1 VIAFITEHKDHD
13 VAGPDG
19 GAGLRWGVEPMC
31 AVLTEHGVKISPAT
45 YYEWVAKTPTKR
57 QLRDAEIVALM
68 QAQRDDPKT
77 GRFVATLGSRKIWI
91 RLRGQGHDVARC
103 TVERLMQANGWEG
116 ARYGSKHRTT
126 LADDTHPRSP
136 DLVDRDFSPLAP
148 NRLWVADFTYCPTW
162 TGMVYVAFVID
173 AFSRRII
180 GWRAA
185 RSMTT
190 ALVLD
195 ALEHAIFTRAQQG
208 ITELAGLVAHS
219 DAGSQYTS
227 IAFTTRLLD
236 ADVDPSVGSVGDAYD
251 NALAE
256 TTVGSFK
263 NELIRRQGP
272 WRDVDH
278 VEIQTLNWV
287 DWFNTERPHEFLDD
301 LTPARIEELHYAHKH
316 ALAAAG

>member
-1 VIAFITEHKDHD
+1 
-13 VAGPDG
+13 
-19 GAGLRWGVEPMC
+19 
-31 AVLTEHGVKISPAT
+31 
-45 YYEWVAKTPTKR
+45 
-57 QLRDAEIVALM
+57 
-68 QAQRDDPKT
+68 
-77 GRFVATLGSRKIWI
+77 
-91 RLRGQGHDVARC
+91 
-103 TVERLMQANGWEG
+103 
-116 ARYGSKHRTT
+116 
-126 LADDTHPRSP
+126 
-136 DLVDRDFSPLAP
+136 
-148 NRLWVADFTYCPTW
+148 
-162 TGMVYVAFVID
+162 MVYVAFVID
-173 AFSRRII
+173 AFSRRVI

-208 ITELAGLVAHS
+208 ITDLTGLVAHS

-227 IAFTTRLLD
+227 IAFTARLLD
-236 ADVDPSVGSVGDAYD
+236 ADVDPSVGSVGDAFD

-278 VEIQTLNWV
+278 VEIQTLHWV

-301 LTPARIEELHYAHKH
+301 HTPARIEQLHYAHKH
-316 ALAAAG
+316 ALAEAG